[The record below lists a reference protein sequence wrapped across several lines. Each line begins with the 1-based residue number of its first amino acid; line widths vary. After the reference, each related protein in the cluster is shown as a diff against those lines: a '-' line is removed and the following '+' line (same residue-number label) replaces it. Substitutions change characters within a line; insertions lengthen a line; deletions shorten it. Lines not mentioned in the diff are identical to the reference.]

1 MAASL
6 PVVKD
11 DLLQDAE
18 PPGDDPAVLAVIPK
32 DDRIVPGVSP
42 ALALGDVRA
51 RFAQQLQPQGEG
63 PTASQDEVTR

>member
-6 PVVKD
+6 LLLKD

-18 PPGDDPAVLAVIPK
+18 LPGDDPDVPAVIPK

-42 ALALGDVRA
+42 ALAPGEVGGRA
-51 RFAQQLQPQGEG
+51 AQQL
-63 PTASQDEVTR
+63 